1 MIVYFSSASGFT
13 HKFVSKLGVRS
24 VRIPLR
30 TPEAELFTVSED
42 FVLITPTYGA
52 SGKGFVPKQVI
63 KFLNQEQNR
72 NHCLAVIGSGNT
84 NFGADYARAAGI
96 VSRKLGIPHLY
107 SFELAGTPEDVDI
120 VKEGVAKFWREVGSR

>member
-1 MIVYFSSASGFT
+1 MIIYFSSASGFT
-13 HKFVSKLGVRS
+13 HKFVSKLGIRAL
-24 VRIPLR
+24 RIPLR

-52 SGKGFVPKQVI
+52 SGSGFVPKQVI

-107 SFELAGTPEDVDI
+107 SFELAGTPEDVDTVRKGLQRFGESI
-120 VKEGVAKFWREVGSR
+120 